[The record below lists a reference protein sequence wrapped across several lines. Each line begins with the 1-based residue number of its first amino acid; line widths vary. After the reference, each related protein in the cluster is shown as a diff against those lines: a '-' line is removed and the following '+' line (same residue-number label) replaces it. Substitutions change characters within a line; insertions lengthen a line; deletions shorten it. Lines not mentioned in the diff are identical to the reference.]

1 MGLRGCKGLWSLG
14 LGFRDQYGTA
24 LSRYGWMRRRQTS
37 IHFRFVFCMDRCE
50 GRVAIIKAG
59 MEFSFSLS
67 LWLISL
73 SLSLARSLARRGVDC
88 TDLLKCVSLIEI
100 RLFSGEKVYY

>member
-1 MGLRGCKGLWSLG
+1 M
-14 LGFRDQYGTA
+14 GFRDQYGTA

-37 IHFRFVFCMDRCE
+37 IHFRFAFCVDRCE

-59 MEFSFSLS
+59 MEFLFPCVCVANL
-67 LWLISL
+67 SL
-73 SLSLARSLARRGVDC
+73 SLSLARSLGRRGVDC

-100 RLFSGEKVYY
+100 RLFSGGKVYY